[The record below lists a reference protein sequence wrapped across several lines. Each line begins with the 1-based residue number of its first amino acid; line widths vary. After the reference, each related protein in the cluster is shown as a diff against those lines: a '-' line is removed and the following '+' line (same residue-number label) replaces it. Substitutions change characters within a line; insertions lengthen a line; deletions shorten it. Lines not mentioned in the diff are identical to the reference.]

1 MKNYSNDVCQVWGG
15 SYNFFHSSQTKTSF
29 SFYWKSNF
37 KQVSVTHFKTFNKL
51 KRKTQFFHFCLLKN
65 LGSNR
70 TRHWWIGGNFSLGKL
85 FILFHSDIKEIL
97 FRRKSNFQQVVKFV
111 LIFLWTVLCYS
122 SRNNVKLNR
131 LYQVALVTEIYFHRE
146 SPWLMSVTKLLSSAL
161 MSRAVSDHFMPLDHL
176 LPRPLAHLL
185 PVLEPLTWRKIIKT
199 DWSQIQSNFGLTCRK
214 SKRTHICS
222 PHHCFNSKFISA
234 KKYY

>member
-131 LYQVALVTEIYFHRE
+131 LYQQTGPGGHGHRDIFSQRVPLVNVSNKVVILC
-146 SPWLMSVTKLLSSAL
+146 SNVTS
-161 MSRAVSDHFMPLDHL
+161 
-176 LPRPLAHLL
+176 
-185 PVLEPLTWRKIIKT
+185 
-199 DWSQIQSNFGLTCRK
+199 C
-214 SKRTHICS
+214 
-222 PHHCFNSKFISA
+222 
-234 KKYY
+234 